1 MKAMSATTRYVRQ
14 SSRKVRLVA
23 DVIRG
28 LGVNAALMQLA
39 HIMKAARMPVEKT
52 LRSAIANAEN
62 TSHKNRSNL
71 FVKEICVDE
80 GAALRRWRPRA
91 FGRAAPI
98 RKHSCHIVIRL
109 SERDGVGERG
119 SEERG
124 SSFAREN
131 RTEIGAFP
139 LTADE
144 KQPAGS
150 EQQHK
155 EIIDNARQGR
165 HETAQRA
172 NVKDK
177 KSKGFMKKIIQ
188 RKTG

>member
-14 SSRKVRLVA
+14 SGRKVRLVA

-28 LGVNAALMQLA
+28 LGVNAALIQLA
-39 HIMKAARMPVEKT
+39 HITKAARMPVEKT

-62 TSHKNRSNL
+62 TNHKNRSNL

-80 GAALRRWRPRA
+80 GADMRRWRPRA

-109 SERDGVGERG
+109 L
-119 SEERG
+119 ERG
-124 SSFAREN
+124 SSSAREN
-131 RTEIGAFP
+131 ATETGAFL

-150 EQQHK
+150 EQQQK
-155 EIIDNARQGR
+155 EIIDKARQGR
-165 HETAQRA
+165 HEIAKHA

-188 RKTG
+188 RKAG

>member
-1 MKAMSATTRYVRQ
+1 MSATTRYVKQ
-14 SSRKVRLVA
+14 SERKVRLVA

-28 LGVNAALMQLA
+28 LGVNAALIQLA
-39 HIMKAARMPVEKT
+39 YITKAARMPVEKT

-62 TSHKNRSNL
+62 TSHKNRNNL
-71 FVKEICVDE
+71 FVKEIFVDE
-80 GAALRRWRPRA
+80 GTAMRRWRPRA

-109 SERDGVGERG
+109 SERD
-119 SEERG
+119 
-124 SSFAREN
+124 SSSAREN

-144 KQPAGS
+144 KHLTGS
-150 EQQHK
+150 EQQPK
-155 EIIDNARQGR
+155 EIIDKTRQGR
-165 HETAQRA
+165 HETAKNA